1 MSRIQILTSLCVAV
15 FAAGSSA
22 QLPDRPSEDKPV
34 DKAGTTKSEKQE
46 AEGHR
51 KAAEAGDAA
60 AMTQLGVCYEN
71 GIVIAEDT
79 KEAAKWFH
87 KGADNFDMNAVFHL
101 GVCYYYSRGGGQG

>member
-15 FAAGSSA
+15 FAAGCSA

-51 KAAEAGDAA
+51 KAAEGGDAA
-60 AMTQLGVCYEN
+60 AMTQLGLCYEY
-71 GIVIAEDT
+71 GTGGVGKDE
-79 KEAAKWFH
+79 KEAVKWFR
-87 KGADNFDMNAVFHL
+87 KGAEAVPASEV
-101 GVCYYYSRGGGQG
+101 VCAATALVVHCS